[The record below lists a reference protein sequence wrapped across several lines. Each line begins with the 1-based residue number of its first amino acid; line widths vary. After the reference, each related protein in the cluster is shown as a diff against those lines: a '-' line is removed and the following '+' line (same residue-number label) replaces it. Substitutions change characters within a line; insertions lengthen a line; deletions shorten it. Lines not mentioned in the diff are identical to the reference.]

1 MTELELQEYLKSMYP
16 QEDTCCEWKEMKNL
30 KNSFAGKEADD
41 VISYVSAIANMEG
54 GCLVIGV
61 KDGTLEIVGTD
72 LSSFNLNSRS
82 AVFNLTEKCTNLS
95 TEGLYIEEFV
105 TEDSGKVV
113 WVFHIP
119 KHLPRRPVYAHRKA
133 WQRVAD
139 SLVEMKPWRME
150 NILRERLG
158 EEDWSAEVIDG
169 AEIGWLDEEAVLM
182 ARKGFKERF
191 PELSDEVDGWDDA
204 VFLDKA
210 KLTLNRKITKTA
222 LLLLG
227 KDECVPYLGHIA
239 QIVWKLNTEN
249 ETAGDIF
256 SLPFLTATD
265 KVLKKIRNYRFKI
278 YPHTTLIPAEVWKY
292 DTKTVL
298 EALHNCIA
306 HQDYSRNSRI
316 VVTEHLNELVFS
328 NEGSFY
334 AGSYEDYIQGEK
346 TPDHYRNP
354 FLVNAMVNLKMIDTQ
369 GYGIHNM
376 YLSQK
381 RRYLPMPDYDLSEP
395 NRVVLHLPGNVIDE
409 NYSLALINNAD
420 IDLTDA
426 VLLDKVQKHQ
436 SISNEALE
444 KLRSKRLV
452 EGRKP
457 NIYVSKSVAAVTNS
471 EVEYSLNK
479 GLDDKYYKDLLLK
492 AIKDH
497 KRLSR
502 RQIEML
508 LVSKFPDSLSENQK
522 KVKVSTL
529 LEALR
534 RQGKIK
540 VGDGRKWQ
548 LAN

>member
-1 MTELELQEYLKSMYP
+1 MYP